1 MTDASYHYVYG
12 IVAASD
18 ATTFDVDPDGSESE
32 GEGNDLKLEN
42 GAVRGA
48 SKIYP
53 VTHGRLAALASPIDV
68 TDPEQTDEDAKR
80 HDEVLRAL
88 MTSDGGRTIVPM
100 RFGMVFESER
110 ALKNVLR
117 GGRSAFRRTLHEI
130 DGRVELGVKLV
141 TEPEATV
148 GEDDVESLV
157 ADELDPLAVEQVDN
171 GRFSDRLLLN
181 RSYLVERSDRE
192 AFDSAIGS
200 LEESLED
207 VIVQYSGPFAPY
219 NFVDIQIGAQR

>member
-1 MTDASYHYVYG
+1 MTDSSYHYVYG
-12 IVAASD
+12 VVAVSD
-18 ATTFDVDPDGSESE
+18 ATTFDVDPDGTDD
-32 GEGNDLKLEN
+32 GENDLELEN

-68 TDPEQTDEDAKR
+68 TDPEQTDEDARR

-88 MTSDGGRTIVPM
+88 MTNDGGRTIVPM

-130 DGRVELGVKLV
+130 DGCVELGVKLV

-148 GEDDVESLV
+148 GEDVVESLV
-157 ADELDPLAVEQVDN
+157 ADELEPLAVDHVEN

-192 AFDSAIGS
+192 TFDAAIGS
-200 LEESLED
+200 LEESLDD